1 MLGFLIAIIS
11 GALMSIQ
18 GVWNAGVTKQTSIW
32 TAAGFVQFS
41 ALTVCVIAWF
51 ISGKE
56 KAIGSLLQVSP
67 KYFLL
72 GGVLGAFI
80 TFTVIKSVAI
90 LGPAKSAMFIVTA
103 QLIASYLIEVF
114 GLFGTEKVPF
124 SWQKLCAAAVTV
136 GGVIWFKSAGHK

>member
-1 MLGFLIAIIS
+1 MFGWIIALIS

-56 KAIGSLLQVSP
+56 KSVSTLLQVSP

-124 SWQKLCAAAVTV
+124 SWQKLCAAAVTA
-136 GGVIWFKSAGHK
+136 GGVIWFKSAGDK

>member
-1 MLGFLIAIIS
+1 MLGFVIAIIS

-41 ALTVCVIAWF
+41 ALIVCVIAWF
-51 ISGKE
+51 VSGKE
-56 KAIGSLLQVSP
+56 KAISSLLQVSP

-80 TFTVIKSVAI
+80 TFTVIKSVAM

-103 QLIASYLIEVF
+103 QLIASYLIELF
-114 GLFGTEKVPF
+114 GLFGTERAPF
-124 SWQKLCAAAVTV
+124 SWQKFCAAAVTA
-136 GGVIWFKSAGHK
+136 GGAIWFKLSGEH

>member
-1 MLGFLIAIIS
+1 MFGLLVAIIS

-18 GVWNAGVTKQTSIW
+18 GVWNSGVTKQTSIW

-41 ALTVCVIAWF
+41 ALLVCVVAWF

-56 KAIGSLLQVSP
+56 KSIGSLLTVSP

-72 GGVLGAFI
+72 GGILGAFI
-80 TFTVIKSVAI
+80 TFTVIKSVEL
-90 LGPAKSAMFIVTA
+90 LGPAKSAMFIVSA
-103 QLIASYLIEVF
+103 QLIVSYIIEVF
-114 GLFGTEKVPF
+114 GLFGTEKEPF

-136 GGVIWFKSAGHK
+136 GGVIWFKTVGAK

>member
-1 MLGFLIAIIS
+1 MLGFIVAVIS

-18 GVWNAGVTKQTSIW
+18 GVWNAGMTKQTSIW

-41 ALTVCVIAWF
+41 ALVVCTIAWF

-56 KAIGSLLQVSP
+56 KGLYSLLQVSP

-72 GGVLGAFI
+72 GGILGAFI
-80 TFTVIKSVAI
+80 TFTVIKSVAL

-114 GLFGTEKVPF
+114 GLFGTERVPF
-124 SWQKLCAAAVTV
+124 SWQKLFAAVMMA
-136 GGVIWFKSAGHK
+136 GGAIWFKSAGGK

>member
-1 MLGFLIAIIS
+1 MFGMLIAAVS

-18 GVWNAGVTKQTSIW
+18 GVWNAGVTKQTGIW

-41 ALTVCVIAWF
+41 AFCVCVAALF
-51 ISGKE
+51 ITGGE
-56 KAIGSLLQVSP
+56 KGVGALLQVKP

-72 GGVLGAFI
+72 GGVVGAFI
-80 TFTVIKSVAI
+80 TFTVIKSVQI

-124 SWQKLCAAAVTV
+124 SWQKLCAAVVTV
-136 GGVIWFKSAGHK
+136 AGVIWFKWAGTK

>member
-1 MLGFLIAIIS
+1 MLGFFIAIIS

-18 GVWNAGVTKQTSIW
+18 GVWNAGVTKQTGVW

-41 ALTVCVIAWF
+41 ALLVCVMAWF

-56 KAIGSLLQVSP
+56 KGVTALLSVSP

-80 TFTVIKSVAI
+80 TFTVIQSVQM

-103 QLIASYLIEVF
+103 QLIVSYVIEVF

-136 GGVIWFKSAGHK
+136 AGIIWFKSSDQT

>member
-1 MLGFLIAIIS
+1 MIGFLIAIIS

-18 GVWNAGVTKQTSIW
+18 GVWNAGVTKQTGVW

-41 ALTVCVIAWF
+41 AFLVCVAAWF
-51 ISGKE
+51 ISGNE
-56 KAIGSLLQVSP
+56 KPVGTLLQVSP

-72 GGVLGAFI
+72 GGILGAFI
-80 TFTVIKSVAI
+80 TFTVIKSVAV

-103 QLIASYLIEVF
+103 QLITSYLIEIF
-114 GLFGTEKVPF
+114 GLFGTEKVSF

-136 GGVIWFKSAGHK
+136 AGVIWFKSAGEK

>member
-1 MLGFLIAIIS
+1 MLGFFIAIIS

-41 ALTVCVIAWF
+41 ALTVCAIAWF
-51 ISGKE
+51 VSGKE
-56 KAIGSLLQVSP
+56 KSLGTLFQVSP

-80 TFTVIKSVAI
+80 TFTVIKSIAL

-124 SWQKLCAAAVTV
+124 SWQKLCAAAVTIT
-136 GGVIWFKSAGHK
+136 GVIWFKSAGEK

>member
-1 MLGFLIAIIS
+1 MLGFVVAIIS

-32 TAAGFVQFS
+32 TATGFVQFS
-41 ALTVCVIAWF
+41 ALVVCIAAWF
-51 ISGKE
+51 VSGRE
-56 KAIGSLLQVSP
+56 KSIGTLLQVSP

-72 GGVLGAFI
+72 GGILGAFI
-80 TFTVIKSVAI
+80 TFTVIKSVAM

-103 QLIASYLIEVF
+103 QLIASYLIELF

-124 SWQKLCAAAVTV
+124 SWQKLCAAAMMA
-136 GGVIWFKSAGHK
+136 GGAIWFKSAGGR

>member
-1 MLGFLIAIIS
+1 MFGFLVAIIS

-41 ALTVCVIAWF
+41 AFLVCVAAWF

-56 KAIGSLLQVSP
+56 KGIGSLLQVSP

-80 TFTVIKSVAI
+80 TFTVIQSIAL
-90 LGPAKSAMFIVTA
+90 LGPAKSAMFIVSA

-124 SWQKLCAAAVTV
+124 SWQKLCEIGRAHV
-136 GGVIWFKSAGHK
+136 

>member
-1 MLGFLIAIIS
+1 MLGFFIAIIS

-18 GVWNAGVTKQTSIW
+18 GVWNAGVTKQTGVW

-41 ALTVCVIAWF
+41 ALLVCVMAWF

-56 KAIGSLLQVSP
+56 KGIASLLFVSP

-72 GGVLGAFI
+72 GGILGAFI
-80 TFTVIKSVAI
+80 TFTVIQSVQM

-103 QLIASYLIEVF
+103 QLIVSYVIEVF

-136 GGVIWFKSAGHK
+136 AGIIWFKSSDQT

>member
-1 MLGFLIAIIS
+1 MFGFLVAIIS
-11 GALMSIQ
+11 GALMSVQ

-41 ALTVCVIAWF
+41 AFLVCVAAWF
-51 ISGKE
+51 VSGKE
-56 KAIGSLLQVSP
+56 KGIGSLMQVSP

-80 TFTVIKSVAI
+80 TFTVIRSIAL

-136 GGVIWFKSAGHK
+136 GGVIWFKSAGTK

>member
-1 MLGFLIAIIS
+1 MFGLLVAIIS

-32 TAAGFVQFS
+32 TATGFVQFS
-41 ALTVCVIAWF
+41 ALLVCIIAWF

-56 KAIGSLLQVSP
+56 KSIASLLQVNP

-72 GGVLGAFI
+72 GGILGAFI
-80 TFTVIKSVAI
+80 TFTVIKSVAL

-103 QLIASYLIEVF
+103 QLVASYLIEVL

-136 GGVIWFKSAGHK
+136 GGVIWFRSVGTK

>member
-1 MLGFLIAIIS
+1 MIGFLVAIIS

-18 GVWNAGVTKQTSIW
+18 GVWNAGMTKQTSIW
-32 TAAGFVQFS
+32 TATGFVQFS
-41 ALTVCVIAWF
+41 ALVVCIMAWF

-56 KAIGSLLQVSP
+56 KGIGSLFHVSP

-72 GGVLGAFI
+72 GGILGAFI
-80 TFTVIKSVAI
+80 TFTVIKSVEL

-103 QLIASYLIEVF
+103 QLIASYLIEVC
-114 GLFGTEKVPF
+114 GLFGTEKVAF

-136 GGVIWFKSAGHK
+136 GGVIWFKAAGTK

>member
-1 MLGFLIAIIS
+1 MLGFFIAIIS

-32 TAAGFVQFS
+32 TATGFVQFS
-41 ALTVCVIAWF
+41 ALLVCVAAWF
-51 ISGKE
+51 VSGKE
-56 KAIGSLLQVSP
+56 KGLGTLLQVSP

-72 GGVLGAFI
+72 GGILGAFI

-124 SWQKLCAAAVTV
+124 SWQKLFAAAITV
-136 GGVIWFKSAGHK
+136 GGVIWFKTAGEQ

>member
-1 MLGFLIAIIS
+1 MGIYDCNHFGCAYEYS
-11 GALMSIQ
+11 GCLECGSDKADKHLDGS
-18 GVWNAGVTKQTSIW
+18 
-32 TAAGFVQFS
+32 GFVQFS
-41 ALTVCVIAWF
+41 ALTVCIIAWF
-51 ISGKE
+51 VSGKE
-56 KAIGSLLQVSP
+56 KEIGSLLQVSP

-103 QLIASYLIEVF
+103 QLIASYLIEVL

>member
-1 MLGFLIAIIS
+1 MFGLLIAIIS

-18 GVWNAGVTKQTSIW
+18 GVWNASVTKQTGIW
-32 TAAGFVQFS
+32 TATGFVQFS
-41 ALTVCVIAWF
+41 ALLVCVAAWF
-51 ISGKE
+51 LSGRE
-56 KAIGSLLQVSP
+56 KGMSALLQVSP

-72 GGVLGAFI
+72 GGILGAFI
-80 TFTVIKSVAI
+80 TYTVIKSVQI

-103 QLIASYLIEVF
+103 QLIVSYVIEVF

-136 GGVIWFKSAGHK
+136 SGVIWFKSAGGK

>member
-1 MLGFLIAIIS
+1 MFGFFVAIIS

-18 GVWNAGVTKQTSIW
+18 GVWNAGVTKQTSVW

-41 ALTVCVIAWF
+41 AFFVCVAAWF

-56 KAIGSLLQVSP
+56 KGIGSLLQVSP

-80 TFTVIKSVAI
+80 TFTVIQSIAL

-136 GGVIWFKSAGHK
+136 GGVIWFKSAGTK

>member
-1 MLGFLIAIIS
+1 MFGMLMAAVS

-18 GVWNAGVTKQTSIW
+18 GVWNAGVTKQTGIW
-32 TAAGFVQFS
+32 TASGFVQLS
-41 ALTVCVIAWF
+41 AFFVCAGAFFLT
-51 ISGKE
+51 GGE
-56 KAIGSLLQVSP
+56 KGVAALLRVQP

-72 GGVLGAFI
+72 GGLAGAFI
-80 TFTVIKSVAI
+80 TFTVIKSVQI

-124 SWQKLCAAAVTV
+124 SLQKLCAAAVTV
-136 GGVIWFKSAGHK
+136 AGVIWFKAAGTK

>member
-1 MLGFLIAIIS
+1 MFGLIIAIIS

-18 GVWNAGVTKQTSIW
+18 GVWNSGVTKQTSIW

-41 ALTVCVIAWF
+41 ALLVCVVAWF

-56 KAIGSLLQVSP
+56 KGIASLLDVSP
-67 KYFLL
+67 KYFLF
-72 GGVLGAFI
+72 GGILGAFI
-80 TFTVIKSVAI
+80 TFTVIKSVEL

-103 QLIASYLIEVF
+103 QLIVSYLIEVF

-124 SWQKLCAAAVTV
+124 SWQKLCAAAVTI
-136 GGVIWFKSAGHK
+136 GGVIWFKAADAK

>member
-1 MLGFLIAIIS
+1 MIGFFTALIS

-41 ALTVCVIAWF
+41 ALTVCIIAWF
-51 ISGKE
+51 VSGKE

-90 LGPAKSAMFIVTA
+90 LDRQSR
-103 QLIASYLIEVF
+103 
-114 GLFGTEKVPF
+114 
-124 SWQKLCAAAVTV
+124 LCLL
-136 GGVIWFKSAGHK
+136 